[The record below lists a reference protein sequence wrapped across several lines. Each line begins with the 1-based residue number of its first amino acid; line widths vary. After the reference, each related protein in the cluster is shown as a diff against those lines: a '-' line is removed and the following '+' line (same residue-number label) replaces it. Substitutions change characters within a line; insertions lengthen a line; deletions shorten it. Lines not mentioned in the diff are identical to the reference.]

1 MKYKEKFDELPWAEP
16 AEGVRHKVFDQD
28 GKRLRLVEYSRR
40 MPEHWC
46 EKGHWGIVLRGSLE
60 IEFVS
65 SREIYSEGDAVF
77 LPNGAEHKHKARLI
91 SGTALIFFVE
101 DI

>member
-1 MKYKEKFDELPWAEP
+1 MKYKERLGELPWIEP

-46 EKGHWGIVLRGSLE
+46 EKGHFGIVLSGALE
-60 IEFVS
+60 IEFNS
-65 SREIYSEGDAVF
+65 TLETYAEGDAVF
-77 LPNGAEHKHKARLI
+77 LPDGAEHRHKARLL
-91 SGTALIFFVE
+91 SETATLFFVE
-101 DI
+101 NI

>member
-1 MKYKEKFDELPWAEP
+1 MKYRERFDELPWIEP

-46 EKGHWGIVLRGSLE
+46 EKGHYGIVLSGSLE
-60 IEFVS
+60 IEFNS
-65 SREIYSEGDAVF
+65 TREMYAEGDAVF
-77 LPNGAEHKHKARLI
+77 LPDGAEHRHKARLL
-91 SGTALIFFVE
+91 SDTATLFFVE
-101 DI
+101 NI